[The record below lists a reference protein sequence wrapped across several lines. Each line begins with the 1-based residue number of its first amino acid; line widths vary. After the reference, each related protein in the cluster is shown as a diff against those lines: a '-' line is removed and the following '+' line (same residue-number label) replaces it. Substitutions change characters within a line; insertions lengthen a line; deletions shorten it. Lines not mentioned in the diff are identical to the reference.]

1 MHALPQGEY
10 LGMVRGSLGSK
21 RGESS
26 GQLVCT
32 REFRYIPAGNMNF
45 SPKILPLLPKQLLLN
60 GPQTG
65 RKGFL
70 PFLGHW

>member
-1 MHALPQGEY
+1 MHALPEGEY

-21 RGESS
+21 RGEKS

-32 REFRYIPAGNMNF
+32 REFRYIPAGNTNF
-45 SPKILPLLPKQLLLN
+45 SPKISPLLLLN

-65 RKGFL
+65 RKGLL
-70 PFLGHW
+70 PFLGH